1 MPEMMEQKQTPPK
14 PPRTKSGRRRFL
26 RSLVMT
32 GGLVG
37 ASLLGIIPAM
47 RGWVKKL
54 RPPGALAEDD
64 FLASCIK
71 CGQCVQVCPV
81 DAIHLADIQDGVGVG
96 TPFIDPRKQACDFS
110 CDGLQCVLACPTG
123 ALTHHLNYPHE
134 TKMAVARVARPKA
147 CLAARGEGFKGM
159 ARGADFEGVLR
170 FEEIDRW
177 NPVPVREHPYDLEVC
192 DLCVRQCPIEIRIAQ
207 CDAGH
212 PPAGDPNQCPP
223 EPAIRLVENQLV
235 DGRRTFTPEV
245 LSGCVGCGVCE
256 MICPAE
262 PSVFEMDLSLRGGTA

>member
-1 MPEMMEQKQTPPK
+1 MRPEAIAVPTPS
-14 PPRTKSGRRRFL
+14 PPPPSDPGRRRFL
-26 RSLVMT
+26 RSLLMA

-37 ASLLGIIPAM
+37 ASLLGLVPM
-47 RGWVKKL
+47 VGRWVHKV
-54 RPPGALAEDD
+54 RPPGALAEHD

-81 DAIHLADIQDGVGVG
+81 EAIKLADLADGVGLG
-96 TPFIDPRKQACDFS
+96 TPFIEPRRQACDFS

-134 TKMAVARVARPKA
+134 TKMAVARVVRPLA
-147 CLAARGEGFKGM
+147 CLAARGEGFKGL
-159 ARGADFEGVLR
+159 AGGAGLTGQLR
-170 FEEIDRW
+170 YEEIDRW
-177 NPVPVREHPYDLEVC
+177 NPISLSKHPYDLELC
-192 DLCVRQCPIEIRIAQ
+192 DLCVRQCPIELRIAQ

-223 EPAIRLVENQLV
+223 APAIRLVPQGEL
-235 DGRRTFTPEV
+235 DGRLAFSPEI

-262 PSVFEMDLSLRGGTA
+262 PSVFEMDLAARWWSA